1 MEGNP
6 GVGKNIA
13 LKMGP
18 NTEITGVLNLGI
30 FSAFYFNIMMVSIA
44 AITFWTESQSFIGD
58 EFINWE
64 AVVKF
69 DHINIC
75 RFQACFF
82 KTFLCSFFSHIIAN
96 LKKRRNST
104 LKYRYRNIAHSFI
117 STLHF
122 KCASIDPVSESNL

>member
-58 EFINWE
+58 ELIN
-64 AVVKF
+64 
-69 DHINIC
+69 
-75 RFQACFF
+75 
-82 KTFLCSFFSHIIAN
+82 
-96 LKKRRNST
+96 
-104 LKYRYRNIAHSFI
+104 
-117 STLHF
+117 
-122 KCASIDPVSESNL
+122 